1 MSKKNIQT
9 GEGVDRRDFLKGAA
23 LVGAGAFSAG
33 ALAACAP
40 SAPTS
45 DGGGSASSG
54 APATAAGPYAGTITP
69 EDWLGSPPQIADA
82 DISET
87 GDFDLVVLGGGH
99 AGSQAALAAAQAGAS
114 VAVVES
120 QPKEAF
126 LCFGDDLC
134 SYNSQF
140 MIGKGYGPY
149 NVGEIVSEFVRRGGG
164 RVSAPIIK
172 LFVENSGEMLD
183 NMVSLI
189 PETSNML
196 DLDSFQCIIQHAYGK
211 ESGSDYPLLI
221 GGYKSWATT
230 LQTIG
235 TSNANPVDGRT
246 GISRL
251 TEFEIYARLE
261 AEKLGAQWYFE
272 HKATVLATEGDAVT
286 GAIVEKPDGTY
297 LKLNASKGVLLA
309 CGDFSANVD
318 MVYNLL
324 GDVNEWGVRVG
335 EDRAEMI
342 GNGRD
347 GVGQKLGCWAGGA
360 IEPSPRPSMN
370 GGMPPGPWGTAPFLM
385 LNGDGKRFLDETMA
399 QVATAAELRQR
410 PSFIGVITDSQFME
424 TVKLSGVDHGAPNW
438 GAPEVLYAAE
448 KEMNATPVGPDGGSV
463 SMVSII
469 NVGMMSPEVAAAS
482 GYVAPAI
489 TGEDAAEP
497 AADESAGSPPDGE
510 GEGGGMPGFGG
521 PNVWAGNTLEEM
533 LGYIGYEGEALE
545 NAKKSIERYN
555 ELCYK
560 GVDDDFGK
568 DAEVMIP
575 VDTPPFYGS
584 KGANPGTTSAGL
596 VSLTGL
602 LTDENLNVLKAD
614 RSGPIKG
621 LYAAGNC
628 LGQRYGI
635 TYSTPSAGNS
645 MGMAMTH
652 GRLAGKIIAAL

>member
-1 MSKKNIQT
+1 MSEMN
-9 GEGVDRRDFLKGAA
+9 RRDFLKGAA
-23 LVGAGAFSAG
+23 LAGAGALGAG
-33 ALAACAP
+33 ALVACTP
-40 SAPTS
+40 SSSGS
-45 DGGGSASSG
+45 DGGGASTGGTASG
-54 APATAAGPYAGTITP
+54 SGGAATKPIAGTITP
-69 EDWLGSPPQIADA
+69 EDWLGTPPQITDA

-87 GDFDLVVLGGGH
+87 ADYDVVVLGGGH

-114 VAVVES
+114 VAVVET
-120 QPKEAF
+120 QPKDAF
-126 LCFGDDLC
+126 ICFGDDLC

-172 LFVENSGEMLD
+172 LFVENSGEMFD

-189 PETSNML
+189 PETSSML
-196 DLDSFQCIIQHAYGK
+196 DLNGFQCIIQHAYGK
-211 ESGSDYPLLI
+211 EKGSDYPMVI

-235 TSNANPVDGRT
+235 TSNPTPVDGRT

-272 HKATVLATEGDAVT
+272 HKAAVLVQDGEAVT
-286 GAIVEKPDGTY
+286 GAIAEKPDGGY
-297 LKLNASKGVLLA
+297 LKLNANKGVVLA
-309 CGDFSANVD
+309 CGDFSANAD

-335 EDRAEMI
+335 EDRADMA

-347 GVGQKLGCWAGGA
+347 GMGQKMGCWAGGA

-438 GAPEVLYAAE
+438 GAPEVIYAAE
-448 KEMNATPVGPDGGSV
+448 KEMNATPIGPDGGSV

-482 GYVAPAI
+482 GYVAPAASGDADGAPAGDVAPADGAPAEG
-489 TGEDAAEP
+489 GE
-497 AADESAGSPPDGE
+497 
-510 GEGGGMPGFGG
+510 EGGGMPGFGG
-521 PNVWAGNTLEEM
+521 PNVWAGNTIDEM

-575 VDTPPFYGS
+575 VDKPPFYGS
-584 KGANPGTTSAGL
+584 KGTNPGTTAAGL

-652 GRLAGKIIAAL
+652 GRIAGKIVAAL